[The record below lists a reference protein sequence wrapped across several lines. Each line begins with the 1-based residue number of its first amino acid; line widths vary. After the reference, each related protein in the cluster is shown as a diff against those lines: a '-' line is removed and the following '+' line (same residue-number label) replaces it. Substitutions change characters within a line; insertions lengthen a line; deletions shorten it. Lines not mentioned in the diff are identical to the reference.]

1 MDYKDLNLI
10 GSSSPHI
17 RTKDGTGRIMGEVL
31 LALIPAMLFGIYN
44 FGWRALSAALVSAAG
59 CCFFEWAYRK
69 LMKKLVPWYF
79 GPMREKMMRLL
90 LTILTDG

>member
-1 MDYKDLNLI
+1 MNENYNI
-10 GSSSPHI
+10 SSSPHI
-17 RTKDGTGRIMGEVL
+17 RSKVTTGSIMLYVIIALLPATIFGVYTFGVPALFVVL
-31 LALIPAMLFGIYN
+31 ITTASAVLTEYIYQ
-44 FGWRALSAALVSAAG
+44 
-59 CCFFEWAYRK
+59 K